1 MIPTPTNTENLLPD
15 SCSASVMAFVCSS
28 TWRLIPTIPIQ
39 VPHMGRCIVLA
50 PKDCP
55 VSLGTTGSQPTCLP
69 VSAVVSWVKVTC
81 HIFSPAVLPPTHLQT
96 CFIGQFTAPHV
107 HRSPSSIVQWC
118 VMPAWGPTFPH
129 RVMHTHVQRAGICPH
144 HISFKK
150 WNRQLY

>member
-1 MIPTPTNTENLLPD
+1 MVMPSSDHHHLNSQAMAVLRGEPMIPTPTNTENLLPD

-69 VSAVVSWVKVTC
+69 VSAVVWWVKVTRYLSHFFSSSTPSC
-81 HIFSPAVLPPTHLQT
+81 RCLLFLIFITKMRKMQTHADLPL
-96 CFIGQFTAPHV
+96 G
-107 HRSPSSIVQWC
+107 
-118 VMPAWGPTFPH
+118 WGGSGS
-129 RVMHTHVQRAGICPH
+129 REGG
-144 HISFKK
+144 
-150 WNRQLY
+150 